1 MKFCEDQPP
10 LFTRLVAVFHR
21 SAPKKILLQWV
32 VCLVICCAMQSCSS
46 KEDAAIALVV
56 SVMEH
61 NGALGDVEME
71 MQHPELFDDS
81 IFVQMSDEQLL
92 SWVRDIDR
100 AYAKESE
107 WVTLKLATGNIEL
120 FHVRVQDLHSYRWIE
135 FRFIWQDNQ
144 WRIFS
149 INLREGHH

>member
-92 SWVRDIDR
+92 SWVRGMNR
-100 AYAKESE
+100 AYSKESE
-107 WVTLKLATGNIEL
+107 WVTLKLATENIEL